1 MSEDRA
7 MKGPAISLRCECGAE
22 GRAGYG
28 ERWTCERCGR
38 TYDTGRIPRGDYEAI
53 AALDRRYR
61 YTGLAVVAVLALM
74 VLAVA
79 ITRQLIPIFAGLG
92 VVLLTWFLYIKPLVH
107 RRHRNAVR
115 ELTRNWELEPE

>member
-1 MSEDRA
+1 MGEDRA

-22 GRAGYG
+22 GRTGYG
-28 ERWTCERCGR
+28 ERWTCHQCGR
-38 TYDTGRIPRGDYEAI
+38 TYDTGRIPSDDYAAI

-61 YTGLAVVAVLALM
+61 YTGLALVAVLALM

-107 RRHRNAVR
+107 RRHRRAVSD
-115 ELTRNWELEPE
+115 LTRNWNLEPE

>member
-1 MSEDRA
+1 

-28 ERWTCERCGR
+28 ERWTCPQCAR
-38 TYDTGRIPRGDYEAI
+38 TYDTGRIPRDDYEAI

-61 YTGLAVVAVLALM
+61 YAGLAVVAVLALM

-92 VVLLTWFLYIKPLVH
+92 VVLLTWFLYIKPIVH
-107 RRHRNAVR
+107 RRHRRAVQD
-115 ELTRNWELEPE
+115 LTRNWNLEPE